1 MNSPDEIKLE
11 NNNINQNKG
20 DTEEKENTLNKEEAQ
35 KIEEIRKE
43 NRIIETEED
52 KNKKPSCKC
61 NCSIF

>member
-1 MNSPDEIKLE
+1 MNSPEEIKPE
-11 NNNINQNKG
+11 NSNINQNKG
-20 DTEEKENTLNKEEAQ
+20 DTEEKENALNIEESQ

-61 NCSIF
+61 ICSIF